1 MDAPTASGG
10 PDFNFENVGD
20 FAGFVT
26 EIVTEIGENAKKS
39 PKFSHF

>member
-1 MDAPTASGG
+1 MLRRVVGRG
-10 PDFNFENVGD
+10 FENFDD

-26 EIVTEIGENAKKS
+26 EIGENAKES